1 MNDGKTYP
9 TISLDDAFIRLDE
22 SEQKPL
28 LTQMPGLRNPNTARL
43 KKLYYETPELA
54 EVPFIEDDNMVTTN
68 KHGWLSRLFHIK
80 K

>member
-1 MNDGKTYP
+1 MTAKHTQL
-9 TISLDDAFIRLDE
+9 SHEMMLSLDE

-28 LTQMPGLRNPNTARL
+28 LTHMPGLRNQNTARL

-68 KHGWLSRLFHIK
+68 KHGLLSRLFHIK